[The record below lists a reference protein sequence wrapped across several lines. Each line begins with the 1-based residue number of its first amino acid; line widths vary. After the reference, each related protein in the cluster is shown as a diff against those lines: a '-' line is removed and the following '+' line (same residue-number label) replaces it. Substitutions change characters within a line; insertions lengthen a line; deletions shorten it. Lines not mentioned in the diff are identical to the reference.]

1 MLYLI
6 IKLALG
12 AAAGYA
18 ATYLMNKKKKA
29 IWVYLIIGILGAF
42 VGNFLGG
49 LIGLS
54 ATGIA
59 GFLVSVAGAC
69 LVLWLADK
77 FLK

>member
-1 MLYLI
+1 MLILI

-18 ATYLMNKKKKA
+18 ATYLMNRKKKP

-54 ATGIA
+54 ARGIA
-59 GFLVSVAGAC
+59 GFIVSVAGAC

-77 FLK
+77 VLK